1 MTILEKFGLRV
12 KELRL
17 AKELSREK
25 LGPFNKTACHCEAF
39 SRKKSIRIKAVAI
52 FRCVFMGSVPLR
64 DTAEDCYG

>member
-1 MTILEKFGLRV
+1 MRHMPLASGMTILEKFGQRV

-39 SRKKSIRIKAVAI
+39 SRKKIN
-52 FRCVFMGSVPLR
+52 
-64 DTAEDCYG
+64 

>member
-1 MTILEKFGLRV
+1 MTILEKFGQRV

-39 SRKKSIRIKAVAI
+39 SRKKIN
-52 FRCVFMGSVPLR
+52 
-64 DTAEDCYG
+64 